1 MEQQIRFCT
10 GVDGVPIA
18 YAVVGSDGPPVIY
31 VTGFPSHLELEWERP
46 SSRAMLESLA
56 AGSTLVRYD
65 MRGCG
70 LSDADVADFSLPA
83 LVRDLEAVVDAFGAK
98 TFALLSLGMLGGP
111 TSINYA
117 AAHPERVARIVLCSA
132 FVSGARVSSP
142 ARQAA
147 FIEYTEKFGVP
158 VLDYAESDNPAAGID
173 RTGRDILHIASS
185 PAIQASLLR
194 TLYSVNIQPEL
205 GGITMPA
212 TVLHGRNDKIIPFAE
227 GRRLAAQLP
236 GAEFVPIDGNT
247 GAALTEQDQTIPA
260 VRRALGL
267 PAPVSAA
274 GRGGADQQAVRVI
287 LFTDIVGHTEMM
299 QRLGDV
305 KGRDVL
311 REHERITRETLN
323 RYGGAEVKTM
333 GDGFLASFGSITHA
347 MECAV
352 ALQRAFARHTEAA
365 DEPLSVRVGLN
376 AGEPIEEDG
385 DLFGSAVIL
394 AARIAAEAE
403 GGEIL
408 VPEPVRHLLSGK
420 AFIFSD
426 RGEFAMKGFDDA
438 VRLYQVQW
446 RE

>member
-1 MEQQIRFCT
+1 MEQQIRFCK
-10 GVDGVPIA
+10 GADGAHIA
-18 YAVVGSDGPPVIY
+18 YAVVGSDGPVVIY

-46 SSRAMLESLA
+46 TSRALLEALA
-56 AGSTLVRYD
+56 AGSILVRYD

-98 TFALLSLGMLGGP
+98 TFALLSMGMLGGP
-111 TSINYA
+111 TAITYA
-117 AAHPERVARIVLCSA
+117 AAHPDRVSRIVLCSA
-132 FVSGARVSSP
+132 FVSGARVAAPS
-142 ARQAA
+142 RQAA

-158 VLDYAESDNPAAGID
+158 VLDYAESDNPDTGID
-173 RTGRDILHIASS
+173 RTGRDILHAAAS
-185 PAIQASLLR
+185 PMIQASLLR
-194 TLYSVNIQPEL
+194 TLYGVDIESEL
-205 GGITMPA
+205 GGVTMPA
-212 TVLHGRNDKIIPFAE
+212 TVLHGRNDKIIPFDE

-260 VRRALGL
+260 VRRALAL
-267 PAPVSAA
+267 PPSVPAGGRSAA
-274 GRGGADQQAVRVI
+274 DQAVRVI

-305 KGRDVL
+305 KGREVL
-311 REHERITRETLN
+311 REHERITRETLKQ
-323 RYGGAEVKTM
+323 YGGAEIKTM

-352 ALQRAFARHTEAA
+352 ALQRAFAQHTEIA

-385 DLFGSAVIL
+385 DLFGSTVIL
-394 AARIAAEAE
+394 AARIAAKAG

-420 AFIFSD
+420 AFTFSD

-438 VRLYQVQW
+438 VRLYEVRW